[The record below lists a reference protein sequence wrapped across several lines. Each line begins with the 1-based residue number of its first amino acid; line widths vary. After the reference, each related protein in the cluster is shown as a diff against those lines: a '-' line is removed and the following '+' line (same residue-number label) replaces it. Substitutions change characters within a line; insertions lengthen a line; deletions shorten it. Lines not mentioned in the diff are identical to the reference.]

1 MTPAPAAAARNTK
14 SAAEGKTIM
23 TDEELEQTI
32 QEVSEELDKLYNSD
46 QPLTKA
52 EKRHRQILSLQKQ
65 ILQEI
70 KEARAKNDTIQER
83 NLAVDY
89 GLLISMGEKHPFL
102 TGFLRTRFKWHVF

>member
-1 MTPAPAAAARNTK
+1 
-14 SAAEGKTIM
+14 M
-23 TDEELEQTI
+23 TDEELQRTI
-32 QEVSEELDKLYNSD
+32 EEVSEELDILYNSD
-46 QPLTKA
+46 KPLTQA

-70 KEARAKNDTIQER
+70 KEARAENDTIQER

-102 TGFLRTRFKWHVF
+102 TGFLRTRSKWNVF